1 MLTVASYITLVR
13 LFLTPVVV
21 YYIWQQQWLMAI
33 FIFLFAAATDL
44 LDGLVARRFNQQSTL
59 GQLLDPIADKCLIM
73 GTLYSLLFHVPVVF
87 GIDYLIF
94 FLLFKEIIL
103 LIGGAFLKVRYN
115 FFIPPTTLSRAA
127 SLGEVVLILLLFAY
141 QISLTYYGLESFL
154 VTFFMAG
161 IIFVLVVTM
170 ILSVWLLSRYV
181 GIVRLL

>member
-73 GTLYSLLFHVPVVF
+73 GTLYSLLFQIPLLF

-94 FLLFKEIIL
+94 FLLK
-103 LIGGAFLKVRYN
+103 
-115 FFIPPTTLSRAA
+115 T
-127 SLGEVVLILLLFAY
+127 
-141 QISLTYYGLESFL
+141 
-154 VTFFMAG
+154 
-161 IIFVLVVTM
+161 
-170 ILSVWLLSRYV
+170 
-181 GIVRLL
+181 